1 MNKLWI
7 KKGKIGLWI
16 IGLILTGCGEKVPN
30 LSESHE
36 KWYTHANSIS
46 VLSKGI
52 FWTPTLDHQEILR
65 VNITKPGTETLNFTS
80 EQGWEGMTIHRITE
94 VNDRTLAVWMLPASE
109 SKEDSVANNGSSF
122 PAVVAIWNRKIEKI
136 ERVMSVPLEAAVQG
150 INAYVIDDNHIRRF
164 ILSQGEII
172 NGAYITKFQNPGDVL
187 KIAAVSG
194 PRLIFQVSAEDD
206 QKNPEQHVLNYLIW
220 DDQSRV
226 PWSQIK
232 VTLNFPIVS
241 GSIFMIG
248 NYENKLFF
256 QAETA
261 LGIVVFQ
268 ADSNGIDS
276 LSELGTNVKSNVCVS
291 ESGYY
296 FFDSS
301 QEKVGTTTNGI
312 SLILKQATQN
322 ELICTF
328 ENGITADI
336 SPVGGYLLAQI
347 VMPEGQTEQWLIH
360 PQTGEKRFLQRIW
373 VN

>member
-1 MNKLWI
+1 M
-7 KKGKIGLWI
+7 
-16 IGLILTGCGEKVPN
+16 
-30 LSESHE
+30 
-36 KWYTHANSIS
+36 
-46 VLSKGI
+46 
-52 FWTPTLDHQEILR
+52 
-65 VNITKPGTETLNFTS
+65 NITKPGTETLNFTS

-261 LGIVVFQ
+261 SGIVVFQ
-268 ADSNGIDS
+268 ADTNGIDS

-301 QEKVGTTTNGI
+301 QEKAGTTTNGI